1 MQLAPVRVSVTG
13 EQPVTLDEAKRHV
26 GAVGFTSDDP
36 DIEGF
41 IKSAT
46 GYLEKL
52 LGTALV
58 KQRWRQDLSCFPSHF
73 YLTPFPVISLSSVKY
88 LSDGSLETLD
98 VQDYQLY
105 SDITGPFI
113 QFFSQNLPH
122 TADRPDAV
130 QITYESGFEPDQLP
144 DALKTAILIHVGY
157 LYGHRGQPDMP
168 TIEDIPA
175 YQMLVWPHRRLGV

>member
-1 MQLAPVRVSVTG
+1 MQLAPVRVGVTG
-13 EQPVTLDEAKRHV
+13 VQPVTLDEAKRHV

-58 KQRWRQDLSCFPSHF
+58 KQTWRQDLSCFPSRF
-73 YLTPFPVISLSSVKY
+73 YLTPFPVISLMTVKY
-88 LSDGSLETLD
+88 RTDNALLPLD
-98 VQDYQLY
+98 AQEFDLY
-105 SDITGPFI
+105 ADVVGPFI
-113 QFFSQNLPH
+113 QFFSKSLPR

-130 QITYESGFEPDQLP
+130 QITYESGVEPDELP
-144 DALKTAILIHVGY
+144 APLRAAILIHVGY
-157 LYGHRGQPDMP
+157 LYGHRGQPEMP

-175 YQMLVWPHRRLGV
+175 YQMLVWPYRRPGV

>member
-1 MQLAPVRVSVTG
+1 MQLAPVRVGVTG
-13 EQPVTLDEAKRHV
+13 VRPVTLDEAKRHV

-58 KQRWRQDLSCFPSHF
+58 KQSWRQDLSCFPSRF
-73 YLTPFPVISLSSVKY
+73 YLTPFPVNSLTSVKY
-88 LSDGSLETLD
+88 RADGNLEPLD
-98 VQDYQLY
+98 VQDYELY
-105 SDITGPFI
+105 TDVTGPFV
-113 QFFSQNLPH
+113 QFFPQSFPEIP
-122 TADRPDAV
+122 DRPDAV
-130 QITYESGFEPDQLP
+130 QITYESGFEPNELP
-144 DALKTAILIHVGY
+144 AALKAAILIHVGY
-157 LYGHRGQPDMP
+157 LYGHRGQPEMP

-175 YQMLVWPHRRLGV
+175 YQMLVWPYRRPGV

>member
-1 MQLAPVRVSVTG
+1 MQLAPVRVGVTG
-13 EQPVTLDEAKRHV
+13 VQPVTLDEAKRHV
-26 GAVGFTSDDP
+26 GAVGFTSDDA

-58 KQRWRQDLSCFPSHF
+58 KQSWRQDLSCFPSRF
-73 YLTPFPVISLSSVKY
+73 YLTPFPIISLTSVQY
-88 LSDGSLETLD
+88 RADDATLPLAA
-98 VQDYQLY
+98 QEFGLY
-105 SDITGPFI
+105 TDMTGPFI
-113 QFFSQNLPH
+113 QFFSKSLPR
-122 TADRPDAV
+122 TDDRPDSV

-144 DALKTAILIHVGY
+144 AALKAAILIHVGY
-157 LYGHRGQPDMP
+157 LYGHRGQPEMP

-175 YQMLVWPHRRLGV
+175 YQMLVWPYRRPGV

>member
-1 MQLAPVRVSVTG
+1 MQLAPVRVGVTG
-13 EQPVTLDEAKRHV
+13 VQPVTLDEAKRHV

-46 GYLEKL
+46 QYLEKL

-58 KQRWRQDLSCFPSHF
+58 KQSWRQDLSCFPSRF
-73 YLTPFPVISLSSVKY
+73 YLTPFPVISITSVEY
-88 LSDGSLETLD
+88 QTGTGISPLAPQEYGLFTD
-98 VQDYQLY
+98 VA
-105 SDITGPFI
+105 GPFV
-113 QFFSQNLPH
+113 QFFSQNLPQ
-122 TADRPDAV
+122 TSGRPDAV
-130 QITYESGFEPDQLP
+130 QVTYESGFATDQIPAELR
-144 DALKTAILIHVGY
+144 TAILIHVGY

-175 YQMLVWPHRRLGV
+175 YQMLVWPHRRPGI